1 MFWDGKCKKIS
12 ARNNSCVGVKKVE
25 RWMKQK
31 ETITNLKKVSNMKAT
46 KFISACAVLAA
57 LASCSNEHELSQQS
71 AEDTPIRIQ
80 ANVGGITTRAA
91 HNLLSSFGNGDAI
104 NVYITENTTVNNGT
118 SSGASYSPTVYTH
131 NGSSF
136 AAAPAQT
143 QYFPSNGNGI
153 DVWGVY
159 PSTVIENT
167 QNFTIE
173 SDQADDDKYKKSD
186 LMFATKLS
194 DKKKGN
200 TINLSFTHQ
209 LSKIIVKLAQ
219 EDGVNADLTNAEIKL
234 TNVVNKIALSSVS
247 GSGITLGALSEVAGD
262 KGELT
267 IGKYAIEGTAAIVI
281 PQSTTSMQFKVTLAN
296 GGTYTAAIPRA
307 PENFVANTAYTYTL
321 KLKANDISISAQIN
335 PWTAG
340 TDGTGDANLQ

>member
-1 MFWDGKCKKIS
+1 
-12 ARNNSCVGVKKVE
+12 
-25 RWMKQK
+25 
-31 ETITNLKKVSNMKAT
+31 MKAT
-46 KFISACAVLAA
+46 KFISACAVLVA
-57 LASCSNEHELSQQS
+57 LASCSSDHELSQQS

-173 SDQADDDKYKKSD
+173 SDQTNDDKYKKSD
-186 LMFATKLS
+186 LMFATKLT
-194 DKKKGN
+194 DQKKGN

-209 LSKIIVKLAQ
+209 LSKIIVNLVK
-219 EDGVNADLTNAEIKL
+219 ETGVDGALSGAEIKL
-234 TNVVNKIALSSVS
+234 TNVVKKVALNSVNSSGISLGNLSSAS
-247 GSGITLGALSEVAGD
+247 GD

-267 IGKYAIEGTAAIVI
+267 IGKYATNGTAAIVI
-281 PQSTTSMQFKVTLAN
+281 PQSTSSMEFKVKLTN
-296 GGTYTAAIPRA
+296 GGSYTAAMPNTTTDFA
-307 PENFVANTAYTYTL
+307 ANTEYTYTL
-321 KLKANDISISAQIN
+321 TLKANGITVNASINA
-335 PWTAG
+335 WTPG
-340 TDGTGDANLQ
+340 TTGSGDAILN